1 MKPLPSGTPCAIR
14 SGVRHC
20 GNGSERASRSS
31 TPVTADADG
40 DLLTEVRFTAF
51 GEIRY
56 ESGDT
61 TTDKF
66 YTGQRQEY
74 EIGLDYYVARWYDP
88 EIAHFTQPDTIIA
101 DPYNPMAWNRYAY
114 VNYNPINYMDPSGHM
129 VDEEGSYNPWRK
141 TVTTDVGVYDVDDN
155 IWISHNINFSDE
167 YTIIINKRQT
177 LEFTTAGGVNI
188 EITTTIDDVIDYFID
203 MGGIIGEGISYI
215 LLVDP
220 ILGDELSGAMIYFLT
235 EGMEIPGA
243 AKAIYDAVQ
252 GDSSNL
258 IYKTT
263 TNQIENFLE
272 INTNN
277 TNFADYGRLI
287 PVVGITFNI
296 ISIIQNVQVDIHI
309 EIEN

>member
-1 MKPLPSGTPCAIR
+1 
-14 SGVRHC
+14 
-20 GNGSERASRSS
+20 
-31 TPVTADADG
+31 
-40 DLLTEVRFTAF
+40 
-51 GEIRY
+51 
-56 ESGDT
+56 
-61 TTDKF
+61 
-66 YTGQRQEY
+66 
-74 EIGLDYYVARWYDP
+74 
-88 EIAHFTQPDTIIA
+88 
-101 DPYNPMAWNRYAY
+101 
-114 VNYNPINYMDPSGHM
+114 
-129 VDEEGSYNPWRK
+129 
-141 TVTTDVGVYDVDDN
+141 
-155 IWISHNINFSDE
+155 
-167 YTIIINKRQT
+167 
-177 LEFTTAGGVNI
+177 
-188 EITTTIDDVIDYFID
+188 

>member
-1 MKPLPSGTPCAIR
+1 MRKSPLRRIR
-14 SGVRHC
+14 RMPG
-20 GNGSERASRSS
+20 
-31 TPVTADADG
+31 
-40 DLLTEVRFTAF
+40 F
-51 GEIRY
+51 GR
-56 ESGDT
+56 T
-61 TTDKF
+61 
-66 YTGQRQEY
+66 R
-74 EIGLDYYVARWYDP
+74 P
-88 EIAHFTQPDTIIA
+88 AHFTQPDSIVPGA
-101 DPYNPMAWNRYAY
+101 GDALAWDRYAY
-114 VNYNPINYMDPSGHM
+114 VKYNPIKYMDPSGHM

-287 PVVGITFNI
+287 PVV
-296 ISIIQNVQVDIHI
+296 
-309 EIEN
+309 